1 MRLTI
6 QSRLLLVLNLLIV
19 SITILASVA
28 IVLLVFWFEHTLF
41 YKHLDSD
48 LRDHI
53 RTYHSVAGPLV
64 RPMSDTTYYKL
75 PQQDL
80 SLLPKAF
87 RGYPQGKH
95 EVLLGDRA
103 YNLLVLADDGWLHL
117 LVQDQSEFE
126 RYEQLVVVCMTAGIL
141 LVWGGGYLLSRRL
154 AQRIMQPISNLVR
167 DVSLLQQKPDARF
180 AYDYPDDETGQLAR
194 AFERY
199 AVRIN
204 ELLLR
209 EQQFSANASHELR
222 TPMMVVQG
230 ALDMLREST
239 KPDDMVARQLQR
251 IEEAL
256 RQMQQQT
263 ELFLQL
269 SRTPDSLAN
278 ESRSPLLAVAE
289 RQLDYWQPQARVQG
303 LTLTLEHEGVLPE
316 LPTTM
321 LTAVLNNL
329 IRNALR
335 HTQSGGI
342 TIRLE
347 AEQFM
352 VTDTGSGIAPE
363 FLARVRE
370 RGFSAANVAGFGL
383 GLAIVQRICDHQG
396 WRMDIAPH
404 EPVGTSV
411 TIHYGAMSS

>member
-1 MRLTI
+1 
-6 QSRLLLVLNLLIV
+6 
-19 SITILASVA
+19 
-28 IVLLVFWFEHTLF
+28 
-41 YKHLDSD
+41 
-48 LRDHI
+48 
-53 RTYHSVAGPLV
+53 
-64 RPMSDTTYYKL
+64 
-75 PQQDL
+75 
-80 SLLPKAF
+80 
-87 RGYPQGKH
+87 
-95 EVLLGDRA
+95 
-103 YNLLVLADDGWLHL
+103 
-117 LVQDQSEFE
+117 
-126 RYEQLVVVCMTAGIL
+126 
-141 LVWGGGYLLSRRL
+141 
-154 AQRIMQPISNLVR
+154 
-167 DVSLLQQKPDARF
+167 
-180 AYDYPDDETGQLAR
+180 
-194 AFERY
+194 
-199 AVRIN
+199 
-204 ELLLR
+204 
-209 EQQFSANASHELR
+209 
-222 TPMMVVQG
+222 
-230 ALDMLREST
+230 MLRESAQ
-239 KPDDMVARQLQR
+239 PDDMVARQLQR
-251 IEEAL
+251 IEDAL
-256 RQMQQQT
+256 HQMQQQT

-269 SRTPDSLAN
+269 SRTPDSLAG
-278 ESRSPLLAVAE
+278 ELRSPLLAVAE

-383 GLAIVQRICDHQG
+383 GLAIVQRICEHQG
-396 WRMDIAPH
+396 WRMDIAPQ